1 MDHKRTMTDPTPT
14 FFGHPKGLKTLF
26 FTEMWE
32 RFSYYGMRAIL
43 ILFMTTPLAKGGLG
57 LGVADA
63 GAIYGIYTSMVY
75 LACLPGGW
83 IADRFVGQRRA
94 TLVGGC
100 IIMCGHIVLALPSV
114 TYFYTGLALLVIGT
128 GLLKPNIS
136 SMVGQLYSERDQRR
150 DAGYS
155 LYYMGINIG
164 AFASPLVCGWLG
176 QGVYFREL
184 LSSAGINPVNA
195 WHFSFGAAAV
205 GMALGLLHYVYGRS
219 TLVKIGDPPQGSSFS
234 LRICVMISCVSLIAA
249 WIYSVSNIRLSPS
262 QFGNIFGLIL
272 LGTTITF
279 FAWLLRSSWN
289 IAEDRRRVMKIL
301 LLFLAATVFW
311 SLFEQGG
318 STLTLF
324 AERNTSRTIVG
335 INFPASWMQ
344 SLNPLFII
352 FLLGP
357 AFSWLWFKLGSK
369 GPNTTTKFVI
379 GLLLISMGYG
389 VMIGAA
395 IIADSGLLVSPL
407 WLVVMYLLHTMG
419 EMCLSPVGLSA
430 MSKLAPQKI
439 ASLTMGIWFLAS
451 SIGSY
456 AGGRVAGL
464 YEAMP
469 LAHIFMALTI
479 LGLVSTIV
487 LSFSSKFI
495 DTDTELSRQQ
505 Q

>member
-1 MDHKRTMTDPTPT
+1 
-14 FFGHPKGLKTLF
+14 
-26 FTEMWE
+26 
-32 RFSYYGMRAIL
+32 
-43 ILFMTTPLAKGGLG
+43 
-57 LGVADA
+57 
-63 GAIYGIYTSMVY
+63 
-75 LACLPGGW
+75 
-83 IADRFVGQRRA
+83 
-94 TLVGGC
+94 
-100 IIMCGHIVLALPSV
+100 MCGHIVLALPNI

-136 SMVGQLYSERDQRR
+136 SMVGQLYSESDQRR

-176 QGVYFREL
+176 QGVYFREI
-184 LSSAGINPVNA
+184 LSGLGINPINA

-205 GMALGLLHYVYGRS
+205 GMALGLLHYIYGKS
-219 TLVKIGDPPQGSSFS
+219 TLVKIGDPPEASSFS
-234 LRICVMISCVSLIAA
+234 LRMCLMILGVCLIVA
-249 WIYSVSNIRLSPS
+249 WIYSVSDIHLSPS
-262 QFGNIFGLIL
+262 QFGNVFGLIL
-272 LGTTITF
+272 LGTTIAF
-279 FAWLLRSSWN
+279 FAWLLGSSWN
-289 IAEDRRRVMKIL
+289 IAEDRRRVTKIL

-324 AERNTSRTIVG
+324 AERNTSRTILG
-335 INFPASWMQ
+335 ISFPASWMQ

-357 AFSWLWFKLGSK
+357 AFTWLWFKLGSK

-395 IIADSGLLVSPL
+395 IIADSGKLVSPL

-430 MSKLAPQKI
+430 MSKLAPQRI

-469 LAHIFMALTI
+469 LTHIFIALTI

-487 LSFSSKFI
+487 LSFSRRFI
-495 DTDTELSRQQ
+495 DADTEPKQ
-505 Q
+505 